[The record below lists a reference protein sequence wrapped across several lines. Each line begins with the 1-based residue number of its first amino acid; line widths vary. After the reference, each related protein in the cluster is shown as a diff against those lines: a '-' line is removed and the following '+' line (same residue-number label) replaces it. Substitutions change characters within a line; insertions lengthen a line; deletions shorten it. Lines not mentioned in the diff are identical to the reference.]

1 MKDITEHDFETMSH
15 EELVEMFVATMQE
28 IGDAMERATHTIARQ
43 NGIIETQELQI
54 RELKRRLELK
64 GEQP

>member
-1 MKDITEHDFETMSH
+1 MSH

-64 GEQP
+64 GKQP